1 MCAAIC
7 SPSLLPGSGFSV
19 LVRDTWPCVS
29 SFQTCEFPSLGQP
42 QHRGALPPAGLLR
55 LALTAACPLRPRPPL
70 LPPDS
75 DGQLGAGAA
84 GGARAA
90 TTTLETPQRKWASS
104 RLEQRTS
111 WIFSSCGQSISIP
124 WGLVTSARSQAK
136 LWLRTFWSEALQ
148 TSLMHSPV

>member
-1 MCAAIC
+1 MCVL
-7 SPSLLPGSGFSV
+7 PSVPPPLSHGPGFPL

-90 TTTLETPQRKWASS
+90 TTHAHVLLPLPSVPGGYGLHHEHDATPA
-104 RLEQRTS
+104 
-111 WIFSSCGQSISIP
+111 GQHAPPGAEAGACWLPGAAVRIAGA
-124 WGLVTSARSQAK
+124 GLR
-136 LWLRTFWSEALQ
+136 
-148 TSLMHSPV
+148 

>member
-1 MCAAIC
+1 MCVL
-7 SPSLLPGSGFSV
+7 PSVPPPLSHGPGFPL

-90 TTTLETPQRKWASS
+90 TTHAHVLLPLPPGPGGCGLHHERGATPAGQPARPGVEAGAR
-104 RLEQRTS
+104 RLPGAAVR
-111 WIFSSCGQSISIP
+111 IAGA
-124 WGLVTSARSQAK
+124 GLR
-136 LWLRTFWSEALQ
+136 
-148 TSLMHSPV
+148 